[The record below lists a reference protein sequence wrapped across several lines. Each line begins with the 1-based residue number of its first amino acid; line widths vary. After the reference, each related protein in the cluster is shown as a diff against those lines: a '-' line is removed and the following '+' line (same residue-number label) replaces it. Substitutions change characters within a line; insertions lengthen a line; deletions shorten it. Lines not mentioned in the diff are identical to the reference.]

1 MSWFFNSLWC
11 ITQNQTIMKKIEK
24 FEDLI
29 IWQRSMDL
37 AVDIYTHFKSL
48 KDYSFK
54 DQIQRASVSVPAN
67 ISEGFERD
75 SNKEFIRFLF
85 IARASCGECRTFL
98 HLAKRLELI
107 EMDLAE
113 DLIKETIE
121 LSSMIYG
128 LIKTRKSRF
137 K

>member
-1 MSWFFNSLWC
+1 
-11 ITQNQTIMKKIEK
+11 MKKIEK

-98 HLAKRLELI
+98 HLASRLELI
-107 EMDLAE
+107 DKKIVNN
-113 DLIKETIE
+113 LIKETIE

-128 LIKTRKSRF
+128 LIKTRKSKF